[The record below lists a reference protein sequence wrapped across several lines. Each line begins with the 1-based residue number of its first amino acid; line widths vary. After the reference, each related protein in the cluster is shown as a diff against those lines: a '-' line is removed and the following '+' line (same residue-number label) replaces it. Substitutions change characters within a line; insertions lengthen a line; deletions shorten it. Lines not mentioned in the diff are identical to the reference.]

1 MNYPNAKRQVARWQK
16 KVEEQKLMQEQ
27 MQQQLLEG
35 GMPNDMSNL
44 QGNGTNGGLGNPIG

>member
-1 MNYPNAKRQVARWQK
+1 
-16 KVEEQKLMQEQ
+16 